1 MPATWCHLAWSSL
14 RVRNGYYT
22 VLCLHM
28 FCHYHGQSG
37 GKNTTLKIWKSA
49 RNASSNSF
57 LHSRGP
63 FAVILEFALQLR
75 EHRRYRQH
83 GGINTVG
90 EAYCT
95 PLLLSTTKE
104 YTRPPLTRWAMST
117 AAAWQQ
123 TIWSVP
129 VWPREKATL
138 THQSQQ
144 WHGRLPF
151 AKESGEAMT
160 PVWDQCTLS
169 MIIHRLYEL
178 VPTQFCD
185 VKCNKQAWTV
195 RCRYYSVAVKL
206 ADIQLM
212 PLTHDL
218 KFLLAFSQ
226 FEQSWNIFRFL
237 KKNFDTCHSGKK

>member
-1 MPATWCHLAWSSL
+1 MDNLEGKTRHLKFENRPETHLRTRFAFPGAFCSDPWICASAAWASTIPPTWWDKHRWWGL
-14 RVRNGYYT
+14 
-22 VLCLHM
+22 
-28 FCHYHGQSG
+28 
-37 GKNTTLKIWKSA
+37 
-49 RNASSNSF
+49 
-57 LHSRGP
+57 LHSSV
-63 FAVILEFALQLR
+63 AI
-75 EHRRYRQH
+75 H
-83 GGINTVG
+83 N
-90 EAYCT
+90 
-95 PLLLSTTKE
+95 KE

-237 KKNFDTCHSGKK
+237 KKKNFDTCHSGKK